1 MWISQNNDWIQF
13 YHISLNVAKLSNSWN
28 PPLQFS
34 PTQLLLLLWIHGWQ
48 VFSYWANFVWDVE
61 DVGRAFLTFFSSWGC
76 RRWKGGLGSTVF
88 PSLVFCCSWVDS
100 ALFTTQRPAS
110 TGFSVHRLEDNSAIR
125 AEGSSLQCWLEG
137 HSSDWESFS
146 LLVSDY
152 SIPIYKFFIALG
164 PALPRLYLVSLVFF
178 FFHLHNFLSRLHQ
191 SGLLLDVIYNHCT
204 GSQPLSSQ
212 IDLPIFFFLR
222 FLFSFFLSLHQSS
235 LP

>member
-34 PTQLLLLLWIHGWQ
+34 STQLLLLLWIHGWQ

-152 SIPIYKFFIALG
+152 SIPIYTFFIALG
-164 PALPRLYLVSLVFF
+164 PALPQLYLVFF
-178 FFHLHNFLSRLHQ
+178 FFHVFL
-191 SGLLLDVIYNHCT
+191 
-204 GSQPLSSQ
+204 
-212 IDLPIFFFLR
+212 IFFHYCISPAFNWMLSTIIAQAPSR
-222 FLFSFFLSLHQSS
+222 SLVKLISPFSFFCTFFFFFYHCISPASHKI
-235 LP
+235 